1 MAKEDTFSS
10 DSLAEVVDRETG
22 IGVAIETWAR
32 ISLARVEFLVNEA
45 RTDTASADVY
55 LKYAKAVE
63 STVQGQ
69 QA

>member
-10 DSLAEVVDRETG
+10 KSLAEVVDRVTG
-22 IGVAIETWAR
+22 TGVAIETWAR
-32 ISLARVEFLVNEA
+32 ISLAHVECLANEA
-45 RTDTASADVY
+45 VTDVTGADVY

-63 STVQGQ
+63 RAVQGQ